1 MSPDPPRSPS
11 TRRPAAALGGLCLL
25 AALGP
30 AGGCASDGTLSYDS
44 VYSAFVGEEPP
55 PTPTEAVAMAFNRDD
70 PDQRRRGVGWLASA
84 PFGGEAE
91 YLATYRLLVS
101 DPHPAVRA
109 AVAKALGMHG
119 SVEDANLLALMLSD
133 DDPLVRWQAADA
145 LRKLHN
151 PSAAPALAARLN
163 PDVEE
168 DDDTRAAAAAALG
181 QYPDRVVL
189 SRLTAALEDRSFA
202 VVNAAHQSLIQL
214 TGHDAGLDPRDWSD
228 WAATNAEPFK
238 NQQPYTY
245 RPYQPKRGWFDSYVT
260 FWNNQ
265 NKGPQTP
272 KGMSR
277 AGGE

>member
-1 MSPDPPRSPS
+1 MTLGVFGLMS
-11 TRRPAAALGGLCLL
+11 ALGVCT
-25 AALGP
+25 
-30 AGGCASDGTLSYDS
+30 GCASDGTISYES
-44 VYSAFVGEEPP
+44 VYTAFAGEEPP
-55 PTPTEAVAMAFNRDD
+55 PTPTEAVAMAFNRED

-84 PFGGEAE
+84 PFGGEQE
-91 YLATYRLLVS
+91 YLAIYRLLVS

-109 AVAKALGMHG
+109 AVAKALGTHG
-119 SVEDANLLALMLSD
+119 QSEDANLLALLLTD
-133 DDPLVRWQAADA
+133 ADPLVRWQAADA

-163 PDVEE
+163 PDLED
-168 DDDTRAAAAAALG
+168 DDDTRAAAARALG

-202 VVNAAHQSLIQL
+202 VVNAAHQSLVRL

-228 WAATNAEPFK
+228 WAATNPEPFK
-238 NQQPYTY
+238 NQRPYTY
-245 RPYQPKRGWFDSYVT
+245 KPYEPTRGWFDRYVT

-265 NKGPQTP
+265 TKGPQTP
-272 KGMSR
+272 KGLSR